1 MDINSL
7 LSPSDSPADTPTPQP
22 APAPAAAAS
31 PSLLRS
37 PGKRTRRQMPSRT
50 PSGLSQQLTSSP
62 QPPPHQSLQ
71 PRGPSPGFTH
81 MPNGPRPV
89 HSTMGT
95 PHQVS
100 SPRDA
105 RITPPNPMY
114 RQTSTPGMDTLA
126 GKTKLYR
133 ATSIPATNTL
143 PPPIDLAS
151 MQQQQAARQN
161 SAVHQRPVTLQ
172 HLGQN
177 LSGESVASIM
187 SEASPRPRSFVTR
200 SLEPQHIDWLNQLD
214 KTLLE
219 NPFDYY
225 SHVSLVTTLHQG
237 LQNHL
242 SSFDADPNAYELVQT
257 LRDAYKTMS
266 DKYPLGE
273 LLWHYRLNDEKTLA
287 RDVEERMGVLELHKL
302 ATQDEPYSAKL
313 WAAYGEYVSY
323 LVACSWEQV
332 PPEDWS
338 EEERLIGRELFQP
351 QLLMDVL
358 QQGAER
364 VKYNL
369 QESNL
374 VWDRYLQVLEEDLER
389 GGFSQEKAKR
399 VAAIYNERLGQPH
412 ATWANTLSRYSSFNS
427 KYNQSHYEQVM
438 DDAVQKNTHIKQQY
452 ANREEYEF
460 KLLQAIQAGDPDAEY
475 NAMTRYLKWEK
486 RTMGVY
492 SFHLVNALYERATL
506 RFPVDSSIWEDH
518 VEFLVWQDNRSVD
531 LLNVLE
537 RATRHCPWSGALWSH
552 RLLSLEAEN
561 KPFEDLELVKHTATG
576 SGLLEHTDLDEL
588 IKVQLAWCGYLR
600 RRAFDDPRATED
612 DVDVAEV
619 GIRSALEFVREVG
632 MKKHGREWTDPK
644 YRLERT
650 HMKFWLQRGDIDQA
664 RQIHESVAK
673 NQEDSYDF
681 WYRYYIFEM
690 LLWAPHSTRNKQNV
704 GHQLFPPTLATA
716 VLERAMKRL
725 QTMDYPEPLVDMY
738 VNHCEQH
745 ETALKVR
752 SAAME
757 RRRAERIISFR
768 REKERA
774 LAAATTIPQ
783 DSPESQTAE
792 APGKRKREDGEEEA
806 TLKKSKHVNVEA
818 ASTLVNGQARVA
830 SEAPSEARSAGPKRD
845 REHTSIIVKKLPLDT
860 PQNRIRQFF
869 TDCGNVRNLVLK
881 EEKDSLT
888 AIVEFETSEEADYA
902 LTKEAKG
909 FEGYN
914 ISIERGQS
922 TTLYVTNYPAHAD
935 EAWLRK
941 LFSPFGEIVGIR
953 FPSLKYDAHRR
964 FCYVQFASAEEAIA
978 ATQLDG
984 TDVEGL
990 KLVSKISDPN
1000 AKKKRDGATSEGR
1013 EVYVWHLNFK
1023 VKEREIKEVFAKFGK
1038 IERIKCPTIKSTG
1051 NNRGFC
1057 YIVYSDKE
1065 NADAAVAEMHEKEFW
1080 GLKINVEIASDRT
1093 ATKPKIQSTLENPEA
1108 TAANDGTSGQN
1119 EAAANAA
1126 IKPASFMDRSI
1137 AILNL
1142 PDTVP
1147 DVRIKPLVEEY
1158 GFKKIKL
1165 EPHHGGAIIEFT
1177 TVEGAG
1183 KAQFALEGK
1192 DFEGRKLRIGTIQD
1206 LNKQKGEWKASNN
1219 FVQPNRVNRPTAPR
1233 GGGRGRGKPGLGRP
1247 TIPKSAAA
1255 SNGEPKS
1262 NADFRAQFLKEPAVA
1277 KDADKDADKMEE

>member
-1 MDINSL
+1 MV
-7 LSPSDSPADTPTPQP
+7 
-22 APAPAAAAS
+22 
-31 PSLLRS
+31 
-37 PGKRTRRQMPSRT
+37 TR
-50 PSGLSQQLTSSP
+50 
-62 QPPPHQSLQ
+62 
-71 PRGPSPGFTH
+71 
-81 MPNGPRPV
+81 
-89 HSTMGT
+89 
-95 PHQVS
+95 
-100 SPRDA
+100 
-105 RITPPNPMY
+105 
-114 RQTSTPGMDTLA
+114 
-126 GKTKLYR
+126 
-133 ATSIPATNTL
+133 
-143 PPPIDLAS
+143 
-151 MQQQQAARQN
+151 
-161 SAVHQRPVTLQ
+161 LQ

-177 LSGESVASIM
+177 LSGESVVSIM
-187 SEASPRPRSFVTR
+187 SEPSPRPRNFVTR
-200 SLEPQHIDWLNQLD
+200 SLEPQLIDWLNQLD

-225 SHVSLVTTLHQG
+225 SHVSLATTLHQG

-242 SSFDADPNAYELVQT
+242 ASFDADPNAYELVQT

-287 RDVEERMGVLELHKL
+287 RDVEERMGVLELHKQ
-302 ATQDEPYSAKL
+302 ATQEEPYSAKL

-323 LVACSWEQV
+323 LVACSWDQV
-332 PPEDWS
+332 PPEEWP

-351 QLLMDVL
+351 QLLLDVL

-427 KYNQSHYEQVM
+427 RYNQSHYEQVM

-460 KLLQAIQAGDPDAEY
+460 KLLQAIQAGDQAAEY
-475 NAMTRYLKWEK
+475 IAMTRYLKWEK

-506 RFPVDSSIWEDH
+506 RFPVDPSIWEDY

-552 RLLSLEAEN
+552 RLLTLEAEN

-600 RRAFDDPRATED
+600 RRAFNDPRATED

-650 HMKFWLQRGDIDQA
+650 HIKFWLQRGDIDQA
-664 RQIHESVAK
+664 RQIQESVAK
-673 NQEDSYDF
+673 HQEDSYDF

-690 LLWAPHSTRNKQNV
+690 LLWAPHSTRNKENA
-704 GHQLFPPTLATA
+704 GHQLLPPSLATA
-716 VLERAMKRL
+716 VLERGMKRL
-725 QTMDYPEPLVDMY
+725 QTIDHPEPLLEMY

-745 ETALKVR
+745 ETAIKVR

-757 RRRAERIISFR
+757 RRRAERIISVR
-768 REKERA
+768 KEKERA
-774 LAAATTIPQ
+774 LAAQTAALQET
-783 DSPESQTAE
+783 PESHA
-792 APGKRKREDGEEEA
+792 ADASSKRKREGGDEEA
-806 TLKKSKHVNVEA
+806 VPKKSKHGETEEVTNA
-818 ASTLVNGQARVA
+818 LVNGQARVA
-830 SEAPSEARSAGPKRD
+830 SEAPSEARSTGPKRD
-845 REHTSIIVKKLPLDT
+845 REHTSIIVKKLPPNISQT
-860 PQNRIRQFF
+860 RIRQFF
-869 TDCGNVRNLVLK
+869 TDAGTVRNLVLK

-888 AIVEFETSEEADYA
+888 AVVEFETPEEADYA
-902 LTKEAKG
+902 LSKEAKG
-909 FEGYN
+909 FDGHE

-935 EAWLRK
+935 EAWLRN
-941 LFSPFGEIVGIR
+941 LYNPFGEIVGIR

-964 FCYVQFASAEEAIA
+964 FCYVQFASAEEAIS

-1023 VKEREIKEVFAKFGK
+1023 ITEREIRDAFAKFGK
-1038 IERIKCPTIKSTG
+1038 IERTKCPIIKKTG

-1057 YIVYSDKE
+1057 YIVYETKE
-1065 NADAAVAEMHEKEFW
+1065 SADAAVAEMHEKEFH
-1080 GLKINVEIASDRT
+1080 GLKLNVEIASDRP

-1108 TAANDGTSGQN
+1108 PSVHETASGQGN
-1119 EAAANAA
+1119 GPADAAL
-1126 IKPASFMDRSI
+1126 KPASFMDRSI

-1192 DFEGRKLRIGTIQD
+1192 DFEGRKLRIGTVQD
-1206 LNKQKGEWKASNN
+1206 LNKQKGEWKANN
-1219 FVQPNRVNRPTAPR
+1219 SFVQPNRVSRPTAPR
-1233 GGGRGRGKPGLGRP
+1233 GAGRGRGKPGLGRP
-1247 TIPKSAAA
+1247 MIPKSALP

-1262 NADFRAQFLKEPAVA
+1262 NADFRAQFLKESTKGST
-1277 KDADKDADKMEE
+1277 KDADRMEE